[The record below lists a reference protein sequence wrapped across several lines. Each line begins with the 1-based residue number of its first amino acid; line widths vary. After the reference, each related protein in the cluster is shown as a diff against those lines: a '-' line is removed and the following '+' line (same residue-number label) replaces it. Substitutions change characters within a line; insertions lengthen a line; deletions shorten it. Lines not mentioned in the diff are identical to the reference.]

1 MIGKPFIILSSVDST
16 NNHAMEL
23 IREGKAATGTAI
35 FSLEQTSGKGQRGRN
50 WISEPGQNIIISV
63 ILGFEGQAIRQQFL
77 VSAVAALS
85 CHDLLS
91 KYAGDETCIKW
102 PNDLF
107 WRDRKTGGILIENLI
122 QNGQLTKSVIG
133 IGININQTNFD
144 ALDKKAVSLK
154 QITGKTFDP
163 ILLAQELCEFL
174 EKRFEKM
181 KEDSIHDIMDEYN
194 KRLFMKDANATF
206 KKNQIVFEAKVLGVD
221 SNGELEIEHGLREK
235 FLYGEIDWVL

>member
-107 WRDRKTGGILIENLI
+107 WRDRKSTRLNSSHS
-122 QNGQLTKSVIG
+122 SVSRMPSS
-133 IGININQTNFD
+133 
-144 ALDKKAVSLK
+144 A
-154 QITGKTFDP
+154 
-163 ILLAQELCEFL
+163 
-174 EKRFEKM
+174 
-181 KEDSIHDIMDEYN
+181 
-194 KRLFMKDANATF
+194 
-206 KKNQIVFEAKVLGVD
+206 
-221 SNGELEIEHGLREK
+221 
-235 FLYGEIDWVL
+235 